1 MISSVRLSAFA
12 LFLVSLAWLSM
23 PAQAFDYPT
32 VERVEFVEACA
43 QEYPDKAHH
52 EMVYKCSC
60 VIDKMAAQVSYD
72 DFVEITTA
80 AKAFSVAG
88 ERGNAVRD
96 SSVGKDFNKRYKE
109 MLKSARESCFIR

>member
-1 MISSVRLSAFA
+1 MVHLRQTAGYLIGVIALLLTASAFA
-12 LFLVSLAWLSM
+12 YE
-23 PAQAFDYPT
+23 YPT

-43 QEYPDKAHH
+43 QDYPDKPHH

-60 VIDKMAAQVSYD
+60 VIDKMAAQVPYD

-80 AKAFSVAG
+80 AKAFSMAG

-96 SSVGKDFNKRYKE
+96 SSVGKDYNKRYKA
-109 MLKSARESCFIR
+109 MLNSARESCFIR

>member
-1 MISSVRLSAFA
+1 MRAIKTAFFA
-12 LFLVSLAWLSM
+12 FGFLLLAM
-23 PAQAFDYPT
+23 PTLAFEYPT

-43 QEYPDKAHH
+43 MEYPDKPHH

-60 VIDKMAAQVSYD
+60 VLDKIATKLSYD
-72 DFVEITTA
+72 DFVEMSTA

-96 SSVGKDFNKRYKE
+96 SSVGKDYNKRFKE

>member
-1 MISSVRLSAFA
+1 MRAIKTAFFA
-12 LFLVSLAWLSM
+12 FGLLTLAVPVL
-23 PAQAFDYPT
+23 AFEYPT

-43 QEYPDKAHH
+43 MEYPDKPHH

-60 VIDKMAAQVSYD
+60 VLDKLATKLSYD
-72 DFVEITTA
+72 DFVEMSTA

-96 SSVGKDFNKRYKE
+96 SSVGKDYNKRFKE